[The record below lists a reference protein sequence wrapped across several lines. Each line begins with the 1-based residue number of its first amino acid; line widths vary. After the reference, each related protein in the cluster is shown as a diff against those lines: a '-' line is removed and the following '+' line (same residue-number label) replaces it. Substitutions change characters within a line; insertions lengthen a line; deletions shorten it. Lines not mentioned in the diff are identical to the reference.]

1 LAGKVDHGA
10 HFLAAEKIVAL
21 SPAEKET
28 VRGHVE
34 AIIQDREL
42 RGSRRC
48 QHLLTFIVAES
59 LSGNFQNLRER
70 VIGEKVFG
78 RSSSYDTGADAVVRV
93 SANELRKRLA
103 QCYLKSGN
111 VLKVQISIPSGSYI
125 PEFRFKE
132 DAEISPA
139 AAEIPVPVIEV
150 SPRKMS
156 WQSAAIA
163 GLSIA
168 LLLTLTLAA
177 GMWRKLHQAIP
188 ESPPAK
194 FLPWTAVLDGTSPA
208 FIVLGDTGAAAS
220 QDLLHSG
227 LSLDDYI
234 RHNYIPAGVHADART
249 SDLSHYLTAKR
260 FTSVAD
266 AEIAVRVNQINP
278 FPRHRPILRF
288 AREMQVDDFKNSNAI
303 LIDSKRTNPWV
314 ELFQNRLNFH
324 VVFDESLR
332 RHVVQNQSP
341 KNGEKSLYVPA
352 GTTGTAGEAYA
363 VLALLPNLSSS
374 GYVLIIEGTNME
386 GTEAA
391 GEFAADS
398 ARISK
403 ALEGIGLAS
412 ESQPRAFEL
421 FLRVDATGGTS
432 SHAEVIAF
440 RLDRSKPINL

>member
-1 LAGKVDHGA
+1 LAGKVDHGT

-21 SPAEKET
+21 SPAAKET
-28 VRGHVE
+28 VRDHVD
-34 AIIQDREL
+34 AIVQDREL

-48 QHLLTFIVAES
+48 QHLLSFIVSEA

-103 QCYLKSGN
+103 QCYLKSGD
-111 VLKVQISIPSGSYI
+111 VVKVQISIPSGSYI
-125 PEFRFKE
+125 PEFRFKADSE
-132 DAEISPA
+132 GPRPA
-139 AAEIPVPVIEV
+139 TELPQHAVEVPAT
-150 SPRKMS
+150 KTS
-156 WQSAAIA
+156 WHSAAIV

-168 LLLTLTLAA
+168 LLLAVTAAA
-177 GMWRKLHQAIP
+177 GMSWKLRHVGT

-208 FIVLGDTGAAAS
+208 FIVMGDTGAAAT
-220 QDLLHSG
+220 QDLLHLS

-234 RHNYIPAGVHADART
+234 RHNYIPAAAHADART
-249 SDLSHYLTAKR
+249 TDLAHYLTSKR
-260 FTSVAD
+260 LTSVAD

-278 FPRHRPILRF
+278 FPLHRPILRF

-303 LIDSKRTNPWV
+303 VIDSKRTNPWV
-314 ELFQNRLNFH
+314 ELFQSRLNFH
-324 VVFDESLR
+324 LVFDENLR
-332 RHVVQNQSP
+332 RHVVENQSP
-341 KNGEKSLYVPA
+341 KNGEKNLYVPA

-403 ALEGIGLAS
+403 ALQGIGLAS

-440 RLDRSKPINL
+440 RLPGA